1 MSNMLVTFEHVIDT
15 NPSEQLGINYLQFIF
30 EQRLFSQSS
39 LTILFSSSPKRDNF
53 STRKPYFCYL
63 LILSKDMVSET
74 TSRQNTIVDI
84 RQKPGGVLVLLLS
97 VPRLQNL
104 WGGLKS
110 EKLKQYDYE
119 MKYVFRSN
127 KGVLFIKNQKAILG
141 LD

>member
-1 MSNMLVTFEHVIDT
+1 MLVTFEHVIDT

-53 STRKPYFCYL
+53 PTRK
-63 LILSKDMVSET
+63 KVSETKNLKT

-110 EKLKQYDYE
+110 EKLKQLKQYECE
-119 MKYVFRSN
+119 MKYAFRSN

>member
-53 STRKPYFCYL
+53 PTRK
-63 LILSKDMVSET
+63 KVSETKNLKT

-110 EKLKQYDYE
+110 EKLKQLKQYE
-119 MKYVFRSN
+119 CEIKYVFRSN

>member
-1 MSNMLVTFEHVIDT
+1 
-15 NPSEQLGINYLQFIF
+15 
-30 EQRLFSQSS
+30 
-39 LTILFSSSPKRDNF
+39 
-53 STRKPYFCYL
+53 
-63 LILSKDMVSET
+63 MVSET